1 VLLNSFVGDEMVEER
16 MLRPGEDEGV
26 VDPDWPL

>member
-1 VLLNSFVGDEMVEER
+1 VLLNSFVGDEMAKER

-26 VDPDWPL
+26 VDTDWPL